1 MIIFIGVEF
10 ELDTKKM
17 RDSCKIAEARK
28 VLKKI
33 LQWSCLIIM
42 LMLLGTSGASAS
54 SNSYK
59 YEDVP
64 EYAHRILELV
74 NQEREKRGIEAM
86 KLSPGLMGAS
96 EVRAGEL
103 LKRFSHTRPNGKSAL
118 DMILKSGSTVGENI
132 AAGQPTPADVMESW
146 MNSPGHKMNILNPQF
161 THLGVG
167 YVYDENSPY
176 GHYWVQMFRGR
187 I

>member
-1 MIIFIGVEF
+1 MF
-10 ELDTKKM
+10 KKM
-17 RDSCKIAEARK
+17 
-28 VLKKI
+28 
-33 LQWSCLIIM
+33 LQGACLVIM
-42 LMLLGTSGASAS
+42 LMLLGTSGVSAS

-64 EYAHRILELV
+64 WYAHRILELV

-103 LKRFSHTRPNGKSAL
+103 PVRFSHTRPNGKSAL

-132 AAGQPTPADVMESW
+132 AAGQSTPEAVMESW
-146 MNSPGHKMNILNPQF
+146 MNSPGHKMNILNPLF

-167 YVYDENSPY
+167 YVHDEKSPY
-176 GHYWVQMFRGR
+176 SHYWVQMFRGR
-187 I
+187 V